1 MQRKLWIVIALVILA
16 TSMLLA
22 GETADHKKCTMGT
35 QDCLDAM
42 VTKLKTNGWMGIE
55 LEIDETTSQMTIKR
69 VVPGSPTE
77 KAGFQAGD
85 VLVALNGIRFGKE
98 NEEKIHEIR
107 GTLQPGKEATY
118 TVARNAYERQIA
130 VTLAEAPSDVLA
142 QWVGYH
148 MLEHCQ
154 PQIAKMPKN

>member
-1 MQRKLWIVIALVILA
+1 MERRLWIAIAVVVFM

-22 GETADHKKCTMGT
+22 GEHKKCTMGT
-35 QDCLDAM
+35 QECLDTM
-42 VTKLKTNGWMGIE
+42 VTKLKTHGWMGIE
-55 LEIDETTSQMTIKR
+55 MEIDEATSARTIKR
-69 VVPGSPTE
+69 VVPGSPAE

-85 VLVALNGIRFGKE
+85 VLVALNGVRFGKE
-98 NEEKIHEIR
+98 TEAQISAIWEELK
-107 GTLQPGKEATY
+107 PGKEATY

-154 PQIAKMPKN
+154 PQIAKLPKN

>member
-1 MQRKLWIVIALVILA
+1 MQRKLWIVIALVVLA

-22 GETADHKKCTMGT
+22 GEHKKCTMGT
-35 QDCLDAM
+35 QECLDAM
-42 VTKLKTNGWMGIE
+42 VAKLKTHGWMGIE
-55 LEIDETTSQMTIKR
+55 LEIDEVTSSRTIKR
-69 VVPGSPTE
+69 VVPGSPAE

-85 VLVALNGIRFGKE
+85 VLVALNGVRFGKE
-98 NEEKIHEIR
+98 TESQISEIWE
-107 GTLQPGKEATY
+107 TLKPGKEATY